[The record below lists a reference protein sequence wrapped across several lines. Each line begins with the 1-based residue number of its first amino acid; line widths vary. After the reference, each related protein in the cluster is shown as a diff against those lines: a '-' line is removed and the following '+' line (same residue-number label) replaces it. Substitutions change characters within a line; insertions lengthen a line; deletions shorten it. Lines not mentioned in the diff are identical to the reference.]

1 MAQRVEVRF
10 IDDLDGTEIPA
21 GRAESVRFALDGTT
35 YEIDLSAKNAAALR
49 KTLAVYVAGA
59 RRLSGSRAV
68 PVRRIEVGSDNRT
81 IKAWARAN
89 GYQISNRGR
98 IPAEVRTAFAA
109 AN

>member
-1 MAQRVEVRF
+1 MAQRVEVQF
-10 IDDLDGTEIPA
+10 IDDLDGAEIPA
-21 GRAESVRFALDGTT
+21 GKVESVRFGLDGTT

-49 KTLAVYVAGA
+49 KSLEAYVASA

-68 PVRRIEVGSDNRT
+68 QVRRTEVGSDNRT

-89 GYQISNRGR
+89 GYDISPRGR
-98 IPAEVRTAFAA
+98 IPAEVREAFTA